1 MPEWKSEIL
10 RRLAP
15 LNFDPTREAEIADE
29 LSQHLEDRYQELLAS
44 SQSENAAF
52 RGALDELEGLQ
63 GEDLLS
69 QSFKRSERNFYRQPI
84 VPGKAS
90 GNFFEG
96 IVQDVRYAVRMLRK
110 SPGFTTVAV
119 LTLALGIGGTVAV
132 FGVLDSVVL
141 EPLPYPHPE
150 QLVSLNISP
159 LAVDPA
165 VANIAPED
173 YFIFR
178 EQGQIFQRIGI
189 YSDDHIY
196 SDGQVNVTGLTE
208 PERVHALN
216 VTYDLLTILDTPPA
230 LGRAFSSSDDS
241 PGAPLTALLT
251 YDYWQRKFGADASAI
266 GKTLIVDG
274 QPRQIIGV
282 LPRNFR
288 FLDVQDL
295 ALILPLQLDR
305 SKTQI
310 GNFSFLGIARLKAD
324 TTLAQATAD
333 TGRLLPITLSSFP
346 EQPGLPRKIFE
357 DAHLTPRIL
366 PLKERVVGNV
376 GAFLWVVM
384 GGIGTVLLIACANVA
399 NLFLVRTEGRRHELA
414 LRFALGA
421 SRRRIAVQLLRESIV
436 IGMLGGAG
444 GLVLAWLALRFLVAF
459 APAGLPR
466 VTDIAISPPVLY
478 FAVGVTLFAS
488 MLFGVI
494 PILKYGATTSLSE
507 GGRVVGITRERHR
520 VRSLIVTVE
529 VALALVLLICS
540 GLMIRTFRALTHVNP
555 GFARPADLQTF
566 RISIPESDVPNDAS
580 IPRLEQQIQDQLAAI
595 PGVSSVGF
603 SSSVPLDGTNNVDN
617 VSAEDRS
624 YAQGKLPPFRRLVF
638 ISPGY
643 LPTMGTPIIAGRDLT
658 WTDTY
663 NQLPVVLVS
672 ENFAREYWGSPTEA
686 LGKRIRTSSI
696 HDWREIVGVVG
707 DVRDQG
713 MDKPARSAVYWPI
726 LLRDSEA
733 EPLQSV
739 RYGTFVVRSSRAGME
754 SLMRE
759 MRRAVWSVDGKL
771 PLANVYTLN
780 FLYVKS
786 LARTSFTLVML
797 GIAGAM
803 ALLLGAIGLYSVIC
817 YSVSQ
822 RTREIG
828 IRMALGAPRR
838 DVLRMVVAD
847 GFKLTLIGLAIGI
860 AGALGLTRFLSSLL
874 YSVKPSDP
882 LTFIGVSVLLAA
894 VALLACYIPAR
905 RAVRVDPMVALRYE

>member
-1 MPEWKSEIL
+1 MPDWKPEIL
-10 RRLAP
+10 RRLGL
-15 LNFDPTREAEIADE
+15 LNLAPTREAEIADE

-44 SQSENAAF
+44 GQSEHGAF
-52 RGALDELEGLQ
+52 RATLDELEG
-63 GEDLLS
+63 EDLLAGGL
-69 QSFKRSERNFYRQPI
+69 KHSERNFYREPI
-84 VPGKAS
+84 VPRNAS
-90 GNFFEG
+90 GTVFEG
-96 IVQDVRYAVRMLRK
+96 IVQDVRYALRMLMK
-110 SPGFTTVAV
+110 SPGFAAVAI

-141 EPLPYPHPE
+141 QPLPYRHPE
-150 QLVSLNISP
+150 QLVSINISP

-178 EQGQIFQRIGI
+178 EQGQIFQQIGI

-196 SDGQVNVTGLTE
+196 SDGQVNVTGLAE

-216 VTYDLLTILDTPPA
+216 ATYDLLTTLDTLPA

-241 PGAPLTALLT
+241 PGAPLTTLLT
-251 YDYWQRKFGADASAI
+251 YDYWQHKFGGDASAI
-266 GKTLIVDG
+266 GKTLVVDG

-305 SKTQI
+305 NKTQI
-310 GNFSFLGIARLKAD
+310 GNFTFFGIARLKSG

-333 TGRLLPITLSSFP
+333 AAHLLPITLSSFP

-357 DAHLTPRIL
+357 DAHLAPRIL

-399 NLFLVRTEGRRHELA
+399 NLFLVRTEGRHHELA
-414 LRFALGA
+414 LRAALGA
-421 SRRRIAVQLLRESIV
+421 SRRRIAVQLLRESIL
-436 IGMLGGAG
+436 IGLLGGAC
-444 GLVLAWLALRFLVAF
+444 GLVLASLALRFLVAF
-459 APAGLPR
+459 APAGLPH
-466 VTDIAISPPVLY
+466 VTDIGIGPPVLY
-478 FAVGVTLFAS
+478 FAAGVTLFTS
-488 MLFGVI
+488 LLLGVI
-494 PILKYGATTSLSE
+494 PILKYGVNASLSE
-507 GGRVVGITRERHR
+507 GGRVLGITRERHR
-520 VRSLIVTVE
+520 VRSLLVTVQ

-555 GFARPADLQTF
+555 GFARPAELQTF
-566 RISIPESDVPNDAS
+566 RISIPEPDVPDEAS
-580 IPRLEQQIQDQLAAI
+580 IPRFEQQIQDRLAAI

-617 VSAEDRS
+617 VSAEGHS
-624 YAQGKLPPFRRLVF
+624 YVQGKLPPFRRLVF

-643 LPTMGTPIIAGRDLT
+643 LPTLGTPIIAGRDLT

-663 NQLPVVLVS
+663 NKLPVVLVS
-672 ENFAREYWGSPTEA
+672 EDFAREYWGSPREA
-686 LGKRIRTSSI
+686 LGKRIRTSSL
-696 HDWREIVGVVG
+696 HGWREIVGVVG
-707 DVRDQG
+707 EVRDQG

-733 EPLQSV
+733 EPVQAV
-739 RYGTFVVRSSRAGME
+739 RYGTFVVRSSRAGTE
-754 SLMRE
+754 SLMAE
-759 MRRAVWSVDGKL
+759 MRRAVWSVDTKL

-803 ALLLGAIGLYSVIC
+803 ALLLGAIGLYSVIS
-817 YSVSQ
+817 YSVAQ

-828 IRMALGAPRR
+828 IRMGLGARRR
-838 DVLRMVVAD
+838 DVLGMVVAH

-874 YSVKPSDP
+874 YGVKPTDP

-894 VALLACYIPAR
+894 VALLACCVPAA